1 MKILLP
7 DWKSWLR
14 TARPAGQEA
23 VLDRRH
29 VYILPTRQGLL
40 FSLILLAMLIG
51 SINYSLGMGF
61 ALTFLLAAL
70 GIVAMLHTWR
80 NLANLALCAGRSAP
94 VFAGEDARL
103 QLFAAEHGGRARYAI
118 VVQRGSGQPA
128 YADIAAGDR
137 SELALPI
144 ATTRR
149 GWLSPGKLTVST
161 EFPLGLF
168 HAWSYVELEQRCLVY
183 PRPAPPGTA
192 LPLSAGS
199 GLSGPSSVRQ
209 GDEDFVGLRPYQH
222 GDSLRR
228 IDWKASAREQGMLSK
243 QFQGG
248 SGVFL
253 WLEWEAA
260 AARDAEQRIAQL
272 ARWVLDAEATGLP
285 YGLRL
290 PSREIAPASGND
302 HYRACME
309 ALALLEVAG

>member
-29 VYILPTRQGLL
+29 VYILPTRQGVL

-51 SINYSLGMGF
+51 SINYSLGLGF

-80 NLANLALCAGRSAP
+80 NLAHLALSAGRSAA

-103 QLFAAEHGGRARYAI
+103 QLAPAEQAGRARYAI
-118 VVQRGSGQPA
+118 AVQRGAGQPA
-128 YADIAAGDR
+128 YADIAAGGR

-183 PRPAPPGTA
+183 PRPAPPGAA

-199 GLSGPSSVRQ
+199 SVSGPSSMRQ
-209 GDEDFVGLRPYQH
+209 G
-222 GDSLRR
+222 
-228 IDWKASAREQGMLSK
+228 
-243 QFQGG
+243 
-248 SGVFL
+248 
-253 WLEWEAA
+253 
-260 AARDAEQRIAQL
+260 
-272 ARWVLDAEATGLP
+272 
-285 YGLRL
+285 
-290 PSREIAPASGND
+290 
-302 HYRACME
+302 
-309 ALALLEVAG
+309 